1 MSLQAAYGLLPVRG
15 EKRHLDVEGEQTE
28 NTRENTDAQR
38 KAQQSRLREFR
49 ARRDLSR
56 AGYKVREMKEQLNRV
71 EGVDEIGEGQGN
83 VESRDVDATVV
94 IVAPL
99 FGTKIDGEKEE
110 VEEIVQAVVNDL
122 VNGVDAELLREEVS
136 MSVGRKRNGATAEE
150 RCLKKPRIV
159 EEGNQKSPQYKAEES
174 EEDEQPEIVDLADRK
189 EDEEDEE
196 AESAAKEREAMGVSE
211 EDEEDDGYIFI
222 NPFHQPDFDEDDE
235 VEEVI
240 KEVDVDEE
248 DEIEVTREVAADS
261 RVVLERA
268 ATKRLEAVKRLDDE
282 MKYKIMF
289 LIHIL
294 K

>member
-71 EGVDEIGEGQGN
+71 EGVDEIGEGQGY

-94 IVAPL
+94 IVTPL
-99 FGTKIDGEKEE
+99 FGTKINGEKEE

-122 VNGVDAELLREEVS
+122 VNGVDTELLREEVS

-150 RCLKKPRIV
+150 RRLKKPRIV

-174 EEDEQPEIVDLADRK
+174 EEDEQPEIVDLADGK

-282 MKYKIMF
+282 MKSKIMF

>member
-56 AGYKVREMKEQLNRV
+56 GGYKVREMKEQLNRV

-94 IVAPL
+94 IVTPL

-150 RCLKKPRIV
+150 RRLKKPRIV

-174 EEDEQPEIVDLADRK
+174 EEDEQPEIVDLADGK

-240 KEVDVDEE
+240 KEVDIDEE
-248 DEIEVTREVAADS
+248 DEIEVTREVEADS

-268 ATKRLEAVKRLDDE
+268 ATKRLEAVKRLDDK
-282 MKYKIMF
+282 MKSKIMF

>member
-1 MSLQAAYGLLPVRG
+1 MSLQAAYGLLPVKG

-38 KAQQSRLREFR
+38 KAQQWRLREFR

-94 IVAPL
+94 IVTPL

-122 VNGVDAELLREEVS
+122 VNGVDTELLREEVS
-136 MSVGRKRNGATAEE
+136 MSVGRKRNGAIAEE
-150 RCLKKPRIV
+150 RCLKKPRII
-159 EEGNQKSPQYKAEES
+159 EEGSQKSPQYKAEES
-174 EEDEQPEIVDLADRK
+174 EEDEQPEIVDLADGK
-189 EDEEDEE
+189 EDEEDGE
-196 AESAAKEREAMGVSE
+196 AAAAKEREAMGVSE

-268 ATKRLEAVKRLDDE
+268 ATKRLEAVKRLDDK
-282 MKYKIMF
+282 MKSKIMF

>member
-56 AGYKVREMKEQLNRV
+56 AGYKVREMKEQLNRA
-71 EGVDEIGEGQGN
+71 EGVDEIGEGQGY

-94 IVAPL
+94 IVTPL

-122 VNGVDAELLREEVS
+122 VNGVDTELLREEVS

-150 RCLKKPRIV
+150 RRLKKPRIV

-174 EEDEQPEIVDLADRK
+174 EEDEQPEIVDLADGK

-282 MKYKIMF
+282 MKSKIMF